1 MHLYD
6 CDAFWCSQLRN
17 IGMAGT
23 AIAMFEAARL
33 VLRRL
38 MGIGL
43 CFIRFT
49 TVVVCVMTDV
59 KRRRHRL
66 MTAIARDCC
75 RDELGRQHKQ
85 KNDK

>member
-17 IGMAGT
+17 IGMART
-23 AIAMFEAARL
+23 AIAMIETARL
-33 VLRRL
+33 ALRR
-38 MGIGL
+38 MTGVGL
-43 CFIRFT
+43 CVIRFI

-75 RDELGRQHKQ
+75 RDKLGRQREQ